1 MSVVDQGP
9 SPAVHA
15 TNTVVL
21 SLQDPLYPAL
31 LKTIADPPPRL
42 YVRGNPALLS
52 KPQLAIVG
60 ARRATAAGLKA
71 AETMAMAAAGAGLAI
86 TSGLAL
92 GIDGAAHR
100 GALAAGGDT
109 LAVMATGIETIYPH
123 RHRSLGEEIAA
134 SGCLVS
140 EFPPGTKPLPY
151 HFPRRNR
158 IISGLSLGVLVVEA
172 ALPSG
177 SLITANTAGEQ
188 GREVFALPWSIAHQG
203 GAGCLHLL
211 RDGAKMVL
219 GIGDILDEL
228 GSLYDLQLQLQ
239 EPDVRAEAE
248 SEPGPEA
255 ELEPEPE
262 PEQEQEPSEENEF
275 AVLSLLCEETCSLDE
290 LVAVSGLP
298 VGEVMGQLSTLELTG
313 SVARIAGGYIRTR

>member
-1 MSVVDQGP
+1 MSAVDQGR
-9 SPAVHA
+9 SPAVQA
-15 TNTVVL
+15 ANTVVL
-21 SLQDPLYPAL
+21 SLEHPLYPAL

-42 YVRGNPALLS
+42 YVRGNPALLA

-60 ARRATAAGLKA
+60 ARRATAAGMKA
-71 AETMAMAAAGAGLAI
+71 AEIMATAAVRAGLAV

-123 RHRSLGEEIAA
+123 RHRRLGEEIAA

-177 SLITANTAGEQ
+177 SLITANTAAVQ
-188 GREVFALPWSIAHQG
+188 GREVFALPWSITHQG

-219 GIGDILDEL
+219 GIGDILEEL
-228 GSLYDLQLQLQ
+228 GPLYGLQLQLQ
-239 EPDVRAEAE
+239 EPVAREA
-248 SEPGPEA
+248 SEPG
-255 ELEPEPE
+255 
-262 PEQEQEPSEENEF
+262 EEDESP
-275 AVLSLLCEETCSLDE
+275 VLSLLGDEICSLDE
-290 LVAVSGLP
+290 LVSASGLT
-298 VGEVMGQLSTLELTG
+298 VAQVMGQLSALELAG
-313 SVARIAGGYIRTR
+313 SVARCSGGYIRSR